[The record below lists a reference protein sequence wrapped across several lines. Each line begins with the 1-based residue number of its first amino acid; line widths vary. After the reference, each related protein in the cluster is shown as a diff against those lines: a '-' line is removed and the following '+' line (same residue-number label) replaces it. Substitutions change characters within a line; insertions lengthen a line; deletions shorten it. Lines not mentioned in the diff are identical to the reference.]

1 MTGEPIMSSESIIKA
16 QARASL
22 KGNLVT
28 LIAAIGLCFAVA
40 VLIDS
45 IVGTAL
51 TCLGAY
57 DFESG
62 EIRDDKKLLYAL
74 GNVFSFGALALFS
87 PLINGTIRLAADAAK
102 TGKAKIGD
110 LLYFFEGAGRYLKT
124 LALNLSLFL
133 PVLILSFVL
142 DPTYLLELFGL
153 INTDAPFDDLLSGSL
168 FLLSVIIG
176 VAVKLALYFIFVH
189 YPLFAYS
196 MGEAE
201 SATYC
206 VFGLLS
212 FSIKS
217 FPAAIKLFFS
227 FTGWIML
234 CFFVVPAIY
243 VLPYMLV
250 AMSNSVKW
258 LIHDNRAKGII

>member
-1 MTGEPIMSSESIIKA
+1 MSSESIIKA

-87 PLINGTIRLAADAAK
+87 PS
-102 TGKAKIGD
+102 D
-110 LLYFFEGAGRYLKT
+110 LPLV
-124 LALNLSLFL
+124 SLF
-133 PVLILSFVL
+133 I
-142 DPTYLLELFGL
+142 
-153 INTDAPFDDLLSGSL
+153 A
-168 FLLSVIIG
+168 
-176 VAVKLALYFIFVH
+176 
-189 YPLFAYS
+189 
-196 MGEAE
+196 
-201 SATYC
+201 
-206 VFGLLS
+206 
-212 FSIKS
+212 
-217 FPAAIKLFFS
+217 
-227 FTGWIML
+227 
-234 CFFVVPAIY
+234 
-243 VLPYMLV
+243 
-250 AMSNSVKW
+250 
-258 LIHDNRAKGII
+258 